1 MHADDDDEPPMEW
14 SAVPREF
21 FVAEVKRVLT
31 PLMPNAREPVS
42 GQDDALFA
50 LRQVRFVIR
59 YGDGSEEVATH
70 WSLPIAIATLL
81 VYGRHAVLYRFEDED
96 ESEGAV
102 TLPVLFEEGGS
113 AALEFASQ
121 CLNEAEEIVGS
132 GSFDEEE

>member
-1 MHADDDDEPPMEW
+1 M
-14 SAVPREF
+14 
-21 FVAEVKRVLT
+21 AEAKRVLT
-31 PLMPNAREPVS
+31 PLMPSAREPVA

-59 YGDGSEEVATH
+59 YGDASEEVATH

-81 VYGRHAVLYRFEDED
+81 VYGRHVRLYRFEDEDED

-102 TLPVLFEEGGS
+102 ALSVLFEEGGS
-113 AALEFASQ
+113 AALEFASR

-132 GSFDEEE
+132 GSFDEEEG